1 MKTDRNVVI
10 VGKRLENTIMKAID
24 MKYVKFDKNRI
35 KSIRQVNDENIFVL
49 ISDER
54 EKQFSNMDRIVKG
67 YDKFVKIK
75 DTDTVV
81 FASPVYEGLEKS
93 ATRIFDRIAQIGADL
108 VILPTKKYL
117 DHHASSEDLMMMID
131 LINPKYYMPVIGD
144 YRDQVENA
152 KVAYAI
158 GMKEENVLL
167 KLNGQVVTFENGEYI
182 DTNEKVK
189 VDDILVDGKTAGDI
203 GDLVLKDRELLS
215 DNGIVLVCAT
225 LDKANKKILAGPE
238 ILTRGFVYVKDNID
252 LIKEAEKISLAVIE
266 ENIKPNYVDFNK
278 IKNGVRDKL
287 GKYLYRQQNVSR

>member
-1 MKTDRNVVI
+1 
-10 VGKRLENTIMKAID
+10 
-24 MKYVKFDKNRI
+24 
-35 KSIRQVNDENIFVL
+35 
-49 ISDER
+49 
-54 EKQFSNMDRIVKG
+54 
-67 YDKFVKIK
+67 
-75 DTDTVV
+75 
-81 FASPVYEGLEKS
+81 
-93 ATRIFDRIAQIGADL
+93 
-108 VILPTKKYL
+108 
-117 DHHASSEDLMMMID
+117 MMID

-225 LDKANKKILAGPE
+225 LDKASKKILAGPE

-287 GKYLYRQQNVSR
+287 GKYLYQATECKPMILIVIQEV